1 MEACFNELTLSP
13 LCATQEEVHERVTRY
28 VDVVAK
34 ACEEGFKKICYSTA
48 LDEIAISGKE
58 TIASYCYKN
67 IRDTKVQLLLSTQ
80 KRPYVGDKDEAETQN
95 RYISANVYYC
105 RNVDEL
111 KAEGFTAA
119 YAKNT
124 ICVGLY
130 VAPEWC
136 GAEYEIKV
144 VSDVSEEERIT
155 WICVTDTNHFDA
167 ECYKL
172 WYSQNAP
179 LSLGKCM
186 IDPMWKKVSLRDDH
200 GKDIL
205 EKHAGKLKQSPYVV
219 EIVNSLPFNPHAK
232 DYIHRV
238 KENGIIEIVLTD
250 TDEGLGLA
258 VRTTGRS
265 LRETKRIADI
275 LKEKYA

>member
-67 IRDTKVQLLLSTQ
+67 IRD
-80 KRPYVGDKDEAETQN
+80 KDETETQN